1 MLSLVPRFKM
11 LGLDLTALIDT
22 RQVVE

>member
-1 MLSLVPRFKM
+1 MQGKPQIGYKRP
-11 LGLDLTALIDT
+11 DLTALIDT